1 LPRCSQQLSAL
12 SPKFEYDSNPAHLTT
27 GVYIT
32 AFLAGG
38 AQAHV
43 TVYGMTVASLAP
55 LVEYSL

>member
-1 LPRCSQQLSAL
+1 LLASVFATIKCTVT
-12 SPKFEYDSNPAHLTT
+12 EICPAHLTT